1 MSPGGLVTSL
11 VADTDRQT
19 SKVTAEAT
27 KVKKVAVDT
36 VSVPRQTIERDS
48 SRSLF
53 IGEENDNSFCLVFHC
68 NQVKLAL
75 LEKWLANLR

>member
-27 KVKKVAVDT
+27 KVKVKKLAEDT
-36 VSVPRQTIERDS
+36 VSVPRQPVERDS
-48 SRSLF
+48 SRSVF
-53 IGEENDNSFCLVFHC
+53 IGEINDRSFSSLYLSHSHYG
-68 NQVKLAL
+68 
-75 LEKWLANLR
+75 EI

>member
-36 VSVPRQTIERDS
+36 VNVPRQTVERDS
-48 SRSLF
+48 ARSVF
-53 IGEENDNSFCLVFHC
+53 IGEEN
-68 NQVKLAL
+68 
-75 LEKWLANLR
+75 